1 MALKKIRVL
10 CSDMSHL
17 PLHFTMRDSGA
28 PQKHGF
34 DLEIDYVGT
43 MGERPLRSLDDRAR
57 CLLAGD
63 YEFLSGLHHEPY
75 VSRAKGDKRFVYLA
89 QTQNDWDDRLIARQG
104 IAAAGDLE
112 GKTVLTIAAPCVG
125 GNLIAGLRQIGVD
138 TGKIN
143 FIMVRGSQGEM
154 NHLNFE
160 KVRRGEVDA
169 TTVDVPFDLRA
180 RKLGMS
186 VIELPSIP
194 VIHNTTI
201 CASTDFVS
209 RNEESVTAYLKA
221 LIEAIHFF
229 KMNADKVCE
238 ILSRSLAPLI
248 HLEGDDEVEHLQREW
263 SRLLSSKPYPHP
275 LAVWNVY
282 ELDVGHNPELNFIN
296 PFEIWDTHYLR
307 MIDDS
312 GFIDSLYRP

>member
-1 MALKKIRVL
+1 MVLKKIRVL

-17 PLHFTMRDSGA
+17 PLHFTMRDSGV

-43 MGERPLRSLDDRAR
+43 LGERPLRGLDERAG

-75 VSRAKGDKRFVYLA
+75 AYRARGDKRFVYLA

-104 IAAAGDLE
+104 IGSAKELE

-125 GNLIAGLRQIGVD
+125 GNLIAGLKQIGVD
-138 TGKIN
+138 TAKIN
-143 FIMVRGSQGEM
+143 FIMVKGSQGEM
-154 NHLNFE
+154 NYLNFE

-180 RKLGMS
+180 RRLGMS
-186 VIELPSIP
+186 VIDLPSIP

-201 CASTDFVS
+201 CASMDFVS
-209 RNEESVTAYLKA
+209 KNEETVTAYLKA

-229 KMNADKVCE
+229 KTNAQRVCE

-263 SRLLSSKPYPHP
+263 ARLLSSKPYPHP

-282 ELDVGHNPELNFIN
+282 DLDVGHNPELNFIN

-312 GFIDSLYRP
+312 GFIDSLYRS